1 MYKIIF
7 ARKIFP
13 YLPEKSFNKWRFLY
27 ICKNSSPMSDYKPR
41 IADALLKRKLA
52 GKGAVLIHFPYLPW
66 RLAQCRWNGP
76 WYCSRPCIWLLRRDG
91 RYGLIEIK
99 LGGEAL
105 VPYGTCRCRQH
116 CIQTPRGWHLC
127 RSDRLFETLICSASM
142 RISVA
147 WPLAIVKE
155 MRGRYFGF
163 KSKEI
168 GHLVFKRISKEE
180 FNRIKVSTFLNCPA
194 G

>member
-1 MYKIIF
+1 MHKLIF

-13 YLPEKSFNKWRFLY
+13 YLPEKCSNKWRFLY

-52 GKGAVLIHFPYLPW
+52 GKGAILIRFSYLPW

-76 WYCSRPCIWLLRRDG
+76 WYCSRTCIWLLRRDG

-105 VPYGTCRCRQH
+105 VPYGTYRCRQH

-127 RSDRLFETLICSASM
+127 RSDRLSETLI
-142 RISVA
+142 
-147 WPLAIVKE
+147 
-155 MRGRYFGF
+155 GF
-163 KSKEI
+163 KDTGEI
-168 GHLVFKRISKEE
+168 NWCSHLYHGADRPVHIMKLDYALENNGDE
-180 FNRIKVSTFLNCPA
+180 
-194 G
+194 

>member
-1 MYKIIF
+1 MHKLIF

-52 GKGAVLIHFPYLPW
+52 GKGAILIRFSYLPW

-76 WYCSRPCIWLLRRDG
+76 WYCSRPGIWLLRRDG
-91 RYGLIEIK
+91 RYGLLEIK

-105 VPYGTCRCRQH
+105 VPYGTYRCRQH

-127 RSDRLFETLICSASM
+127 RSDRLSETLIWSP
-142 RISVA
+142 A
-147 WPLAIVKE
+147 WGNL
-155 MRGRYFGF
+155 RGRIHGLLQRSAEKDCLRFAHETCGVGANF
-163 KSKEI
+163 SSSLRRLDGWI
-168 GHLVFKRISKEE
+168 I
-180 FNRIKVSTFLNCPA
+180 A
-194 G
+194 